1 MVPVRWNLNVT
12 KDERVRS
19 ATLTLPGMTM
29 KVVPHPKDGYF
40 TVDFEVVNIPLV
52 VRRGSFVKH
61 PTVNHTFWV
70 VYRQQLKFVFD
81 DVRGLVVGSDEI
93 TQKCV
98 DVLDKIV
105 STKGYSA
112 INQISFFTLSIE
124 EAFTDKF
131 VWADEREL
139 KWEVDGVD
147 VVVGRRRGMLI
158 SGGRF
163 ISGGKSFR
171 LSARVVDFVGG
182 LDDQVLM
189 TISYNIP
196 LMLKIK
202 FPTTLEWVDVC
213 SRWVKIVSDVY
224 RKVQSGELFP
234 SDHRDFASFAGILS
248 DEDVGVFKRWF
259 SEGFRR
265 WLENCVRRE
274 EFLHETGL
282 VELLDERYP
291 RDVVWRRWWG
301 LVERWVS
308 GVRVSVVGGEVAE
321 VTNFDIGGSFYE
333 TKSFTVKCKFPYR
346 YYEDLVLPLI
356 ERRDVVG
363 LMTAIMFLFGTGETS
378 DFIVDSDK
386 RSIIL
391 TLMNLYVT
399 GGV

>member
-29 KVVPHPKDGYF
+29 KIVPHPKDGYF
-40 TVDFEVVNIPLV
+40 TVDFEVANIPLMM
-52 VRRGSFVKH
+52 RSRSFTKH

-81 DVRGLVVGSDEI
+81 DVRGLIVGSDEI

-98 DVLDKIV
+98 DALDKIV

-112 INQISFFTLSIE
+112 INQISFFTSSIE
-124 EAFTDKF
+124 EAFARKF

-139 KWEVDGVD
+139 KWNVDGVD
-147 VVVGRRRGMLI
+147 VVVERRWGMLI
-158 SGGRF
+158 SGGKF

-189 TISYNIP
+189 TISYSIP

-202 FPTTLEWVDVC
+202 FPTMLEWVDVC
-213 SRWVKIVSDVY
+213 SQWVKVVSDVY
-224 RKVQSGELFP
+224 GKVQSGELFP

-248 DEDVGVFKRWF
+248 DEDVGVFRKWFSDGFKRW
-259 SEGFRR
+259 
-265 WLENCVRRE
+265 LDDCVQRE
-274 EFLHETGL
+274 AFLHETGL

-291 RDVVWRRWWG
+291 RDEVRRKWWG
-301 LVERWVS
+301 LVERWI
-308 GVRVSVVGGEVAE
+308 GGMRVSVVGGEVAE

-356 ERRDVVG
+356 EKRDVAG
-363 LMTAIMFLFGTGETS
+363 LVTAIMFLFGSGETF
-378 DFIVDSDK
+378 DFTGDINK
-386 RSIIL
+386 RKVIL